1 MRVLRARKGFANK
14 KSGFGKI
21 GCVCEYLSESRR
33 ERERERERESARERV
48 DALQNEERFFMAKPS
63 PL

>member
-33 ERERERERESARERV
+33 ERESARERV
-48 DALQNEERFFMAKPS
+48 DALQNEERIFMAKPS